1 MTANLIERVL
11 DMACQIQQI
20 PAPTFAEGARAAF
33 VRDRFAAQ
41 GLAEVELDDV
51 GNVYACRPGQGTAAP
66 LLISAHTDTVFPAG
80 TPLTLERSPER
91 IAGPGIGDN
100 SLGVAGLFGVLWA
113 LGSDPLPGDLYLVA
127 NVGEEGL
134 GDLRGM
140 RRAVDRLG
148 EQVSATIVLEG
159 MALGHI
165 YHSAIGVRR
174 YRLSAHT
181 EGGHSWLH
189 FGRPSAIHSLVRLG
203 AKITDLV
210 VPLAPRTTFNIGTIQ
225 GGTSI
230 NTIAREAT
238 FDLDLRSEAPALLE
252 ALVTRVEGLVA
263 AFNTPEV
270 RIEASV
276 IGDRP
281 AGSIPRDHPLVQLAA
296 RSLEEAG
303 VSGYTFETG
312 STDAN
317 VPLSRGLACV
327 CLGLTRGANSHRPDE
342 YIETRDLDKGLA
354 SVVKVVRGA
363 YELRQR

>member
-1 MTANLIERVL
+1 MPDPLVERVL
-11 DMACQIQQI
+11 DLACAVQQI
-20 PAPTFAEGARAAF
+20 PAPTFAEAERAAF
-33 VRDRFAAQ
+33 VRDQFAAQ
-41 GLAEVELDDV
+41 GLADVELDDV
-51 GNVYACRPGQGTAAP
+51 GNVYGRRLGRGNARPVLVTA
-66 LLISAHTDTVFPAG
+66 HMDTVFPAA
-80 TPLTLERSPER
+80 TPLTLQRTPER

-134 GDLRGM
+134 GDLCGM
-140 RRAVDRLG
+140 RRAIERLG
-148 EQVSATIVLEG
+148 QQVSATIVLEG

-174 YRLSAHT
+174 YRLTARA

-210 VPLAPRTTFNIGTIQ
+210 VPLSPRTTFNIGTIG
-225 GGTSI
+225 GGTSV

-263 AFNTPEV
+263 GCNTPEV
-270 RIEASV
+270 QMEARV

-281 AGSIPRDHPLVQLAA
+281 AGAIPREHPLVQLAA
-296 RSLEEAG
+296 RALDETG

-317 VPLSRGLACV
+317 VPLSRGLPCV

-342 YIETRDLDKGLA
+342 YIETRDVDKGLA
-354 SVVKVVRGA
+354 SVVRVVRGA
-363 YELRQR
+363 YELRPR